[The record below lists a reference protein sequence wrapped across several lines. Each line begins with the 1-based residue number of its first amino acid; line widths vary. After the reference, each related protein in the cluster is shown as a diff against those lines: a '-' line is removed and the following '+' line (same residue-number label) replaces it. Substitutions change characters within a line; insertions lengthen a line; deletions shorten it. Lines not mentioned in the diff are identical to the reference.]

1 MSHLPYTIIIRFHR
15 FKPEEEERPIM
26 SKILSYGY
34 QRDWH
39 DKKNDWD
46 KEQKKFA
53 QVKFFGAPKN

>member
-1 MSHLPYTIIIRFHR
+1 
-15 FKPEEEERPIM
+15 M

-53 QVKFFGAPKN
+53 EVNIFGVPKN